1 MAAWPLHA
9 IFRAVVLAP
18 APGNFANSCR
28 ALCAGEARAYST
40 ITPRRHDAI

>member
-1 MAAWPLHA
+1 MAVWPMGGMLC
-9 IFRAVVLAP
+9 AVALAP